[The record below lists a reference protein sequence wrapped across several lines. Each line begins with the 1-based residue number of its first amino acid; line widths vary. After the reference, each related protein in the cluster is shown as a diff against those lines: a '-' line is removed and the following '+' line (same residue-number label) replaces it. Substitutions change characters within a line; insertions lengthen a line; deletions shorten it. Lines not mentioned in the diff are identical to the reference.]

1 MDCDDT
7 APMTALSDPV
17 SSAPAP
23 WTCPFCALHCDSLAL
38 QPQGTGWQLQGS
50 DCPRALA
57 ALAQCPP
64 QASVARPQV
73 RGQAASLDDALRTAA
88 DWLRASRAPLIG
100 GWATDVAGAR
110 SAYRLADRLGAVSD
124 HAHGSALTA
133 SLRAQQ
139 DRGGYSTTLAEVH
152 TRADLIVCVG
162 TQPSDRYPEF
172 FRRIG
177 AAQALASG
185 PRRIVFLGSQADAM
199 LPADT
204 LQTLPLSGDLFD
216 TLAQLEALVA
226 GRPLAHAPQGLDTLA
241 TQLRAARY
249 AVFVLEPPA
258 LPRHGELIIEALGR
272 LVGLLNQTSRAATL
286 NLGGNDG
293 AYTAQ
298 QVHTWLSGL
307 PLRTRLG
314 PQGLDHDPLRHSTER
329 LLAQGEADAL
339 VWIASFGPQLPV
351 PDTSMPRIVLGH
363 PGMPIPA
370 GEVVFIPVA
379 TPGIGASGHLAR
391 GDGIV
396 VLPLHRVID
405 QGLPTVAQVIDQL
418 LNQLGARA

>member
-1 MDCDDT
+1 
-7 APMTALSDPV
+7 MTALPDPV
-17 SSAPAP
+17 STAPAP
-23 WTCPFCALHCDSLAL
+23 WTCPFCALHCDSLTL
-38 QPQGTGWQLQGS
+38 QPQGNSWQLQGS
-50 DCPRALA
+50 GCPRARA
-57 ALAQCPP
+57 ALAHCPP
-64 QASVARPQV
+64 QASEATPQV
-73 RGQAASLDDALRTAA
+73 RGQATSLDNALHTAA

-124 HAHGSALTA
+124 HAHGTALTA

-139 DRGGYSTTLAEVH
+139 DRGGFTTTLAEVRA
-152 TRADLIVCVG
+152 RADLIVCVG
-162 TQPSDRYPEF
+162 TQPGERYPEF
-172 FRRIG
+172 FRRVG
-177 AAQALASG
+177 AAEPLAEG
-185 PRRIVFLGSQADAM
+185 PRRIVFLGSPVEAT

-204 LQTLPLSGDLFD
+204 VQSLPLEGDLFD

-226 GRPLAHAPQGLDTLA
+226 GRPLAQAPDTLRGLV
-241 TQLRAARY
+241 TQLRQARY
-249 AVFVLEPPA
+249 AVFVMETAA
-258 LPRHGELIIEALGR
+258 LPRHGELVIEALGR
-272 LVGLLNQTSRAATL
+272 LVGVLNQTTRAATL
-286 NLGGNDG
+286 SLGGNDG

-314 PQGLDHDPLRHSTER
+314 PQGLDHDPLRHGTDR

-339 VWIASFGPQLPV
+339 VWIASFGPQLAVPSPPV
-351 PDTSMPRIVLGH
+351 PRIVLGH
-363 PGMPIPA
+363 PALPVPA

-379 TPGIGASGHLAR
+379 TPGVGASGHLAR

-405 QGLPTVAQVIDQL
+405 QGLPTVTQVLDQL
-418 LNQLGARA
+418 LTLLGARA